1 MLKAFAVEDIRPGM
15 RLGRDATDPMGEVVV
30 RRGATLDQSMIPL
43 LRKRGIVTVLITF
56 PDPPSDIAPKKEVLI
71 DKAYASSYD
80 DIYTTLSSLL
90 NDLCWRSILDMGA
103 LKSILAAD
111 LFQEAP
117 DDARA
122 ISQIH
127 NASQKGDPLI
137 HQALSA
143 AILAKLMT
151 HWLGFNERERHDLIT
166 AALLY
171 SVGKLNLPKSILE
184 KKTRL
189 TFAEENIV
197 KEYPKFSYS
206 ALKDSP
212 LSASPDILRGILGH
226 RELLDGSGFPNKL
239 KGAAIVPIARI
250 LGIIDLYIALAT
262 KADADDRKSPFE
274 IFAILED
281 GIYQGR
287 YDATYAV
294 PFMRHVC
301 HALYGNWVRLTDG
314 TAARI
319 VYLDESRVTAL
330 PIVQRL
336 DGTFVNLATT
346 SDIRIERILTAEEL
360 DDFAG

>member
-1 MLKAFAVEDIRPGM
+1 MLKAFAVADIRPGM
-15 RLGRDATDPMGEVVV
+15 RLGKDATDFSGEVVV
-30 RRGATLDQSMIPL
+30 RRGTTLDQSMIPL
-43 LRKRGIVTVLITF
+43 LQQKGIVTVLITL
-56 PDPPSDIAPKKEVLI
+56 PEPPSDIAPKKEVLV
-71 DKAYASSYD
+71 DKAYAGSYD
-80 DIYTTLSSLL
+80 QVYTTLYSLL
-90 NDLCWRSILDMGA
+90 NDLCWRSTLDMDA
-103 LKSILAAD
+103 LKSILTSE
-111 LFQEAP
+111 LFREAP

-127 NASQKGDPLI
+127 NATQEGDPLI

-143 AILAKLMT
+143 GILAKLMT

-171 SVGKLNLPKSILE
+171 SVGKLNLPQSILA
-184 KKTRL
+184 KKKRL
-189 TFAEENIV
+189 TFAEEHIV
-197 KEYPKFSYS
+197 REYPKFSYS
-206 ALKDSP
+206 VLKNSP
-212 LSASPDILRGILGH
+212 LSASPDILKGILQH

-250 LGIIDLYIALAT
+250 LGILDLYIALAT
-262 KADADDRKSPFE
+262 KEDADERKSPFE

-281 GIYQGR
+281 GVYKKR

-319 VYLDESRVTAL
+319 VYLDELRVTAL

-336 DGTFVNLATT
+336 DGTFLNLATT
-346 SDIRIERILTAEEL
+346 GDVRIERILTAEEL
-360 DDFAG
+360 EDFAG